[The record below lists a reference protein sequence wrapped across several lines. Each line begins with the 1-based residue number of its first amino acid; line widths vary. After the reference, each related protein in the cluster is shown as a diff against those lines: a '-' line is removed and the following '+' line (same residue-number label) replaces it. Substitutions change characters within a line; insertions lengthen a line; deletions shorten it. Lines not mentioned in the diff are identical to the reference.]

1 MIYAYIEAIL
11 ALLIHTFIAS
21 LFVWLAYA
29 KVLMSPLNLPC
40 FSYKE
45 ILFIVFA
52 IKTLTSQVT
61 ISFVS
66 KEEEEKEEEE

>member
-1 MIYAYIEAIL
+1 MVYAYIEAIL

-61 ISFVS
+61 LSLVS